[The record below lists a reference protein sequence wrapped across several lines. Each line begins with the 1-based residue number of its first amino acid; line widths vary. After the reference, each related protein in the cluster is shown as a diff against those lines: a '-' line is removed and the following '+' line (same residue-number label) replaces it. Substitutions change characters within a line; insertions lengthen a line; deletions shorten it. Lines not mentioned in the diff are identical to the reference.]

1 MPLPDRER
9 LDVIS
14 KALARLW
21 HSQQELE
28 ARLQRIEASLGL
40 AAKPATP
47 PVEATPPPLPD
58 VIPPPPAPVEAGPPP
73 IEAAAPPPPL
83 PEPAL
88 ETQFGLNWLN
98 RIAIVTL
105 LFGVAF
111 FFKLA
116 ADNQWIGPGMRVALG
131 IAAATFSLFLGEWMS
146 LRNQKVFAQGM
157 TGLGLALL
165 YLSFYAT
172 FGFYHL
178 LPQSLAFFLMALT
191 TLAAGGLALHYSSP
205 AVAVLGL
212 LGGYLTPVLLSTGED
227 HPWIL
232 FGYVFLLNL
241 GGLTLVRSS
250 LVRARRWLGLEYLCM
265 AATFLLYAGWA
276 SQWLADDTRPVA
288 TVFAIMFYAQFAA
301 GSISRSVWTASQFLA
316 GSAPIIIWRDP
327 AQALPL
333 AVLFA
338 AAGLA
343 VAAWREWPEAPVT
356 TLAAFW
362 LPIWL
367 AGYHPG
373 SARGRV
379 IVFLWCSPGFAL
391 FFLWTAWRTL
401 IRGRAARPAELWLLA
416 ANAAAY
422 FGKSYFLLDS
432 VYHEYV
438 GAFALGLA
446 ILHALLAKLVWK
458 PGEQQDAWQGHLAAA
473 IAVAFLTLA
482 IPIQFNGFRI
492 TIAWALEGAAL
503 AWIGA
508 RFSNA
513 RLAATAVILF
523 VIACARLFTLDAWI
537 YSSANDYRLI
547 ANARF
552 LTFAVS
558 AASLWTAASAWS
570 AVSLSRAAR
579 FTSAK
584 KYAAAAYLAGHI
596 VLLWVLVME
605 AMGWAERY
613 AAPQDVSAVST
624 VAVSILMACYAL
636 ALIAAGVA
644 TRTAIN
650 RLAGL
655 ALMLLVVAKLYLV
668 DVWQLSRGFRITAFL
683 GLGAL
688 LLLVSYLYSRFRP
701 AIEKLFKDRPAE

>member
-1 MPLPDRER
+1 MPSPDPER

-14 KALARLW
+14 EALARLW
-21 HSQQELE
+21 HSHQELDT
-28 ARLQRIEASLGL
+28 RLQRIEASLGL
-40 AAKPATP
+40 AAKPAP
-47 PVEATPPPLPD
+47 APIEATPPPLPD
-58 VIPPPPAPVEAGPPP
+58 VVPPLPPEPAPVPVET
-73 IEAAAPPPPL
+73 AASPPPL

-98 RIAIVTL
+98 RVAIVTL

-111 FFKLA
+111 FFKYA

-178 LPQSLAFFLMALT
+178 LPQSVAFLLMALT
-191 TLAAGGLALHYSSP
+191 TVAAGGLALHYSSP

-227 HPWIL
+227 HPWVL

-241 GGLTLVRSS
+241 GGLS
-250 LVRARRWLGLEYLCM
+250 LVRARRWIPLEHLCM

-301 GSISRSVWTASQFLA
+301 GSISRAVWTIAQFLA
-316 GSAPIIIWRDP
+316 GAAPAVIWRDP

-338 AAGLA
+338 VAGLA
-343 VAAWREWPEAPVT
+343 VAAWRKWPEAPVT

-362 LPIWL
+362 LPMWL

-373 SARGRV
+373 SPRGRV
-379 IVFLWCSPGFAL
+379 IVFLWFSPGFAL

-401 IRGRAARPAELWLLA
+401 IRGLPARPAELWLLA

-422 FGKSYFLLDS
+422 FGTSYFLLDP
-432 VYHEYV
+432 VYHQYV

-446 ILHALLAKLVWK
+446 ILHAFLARLVWK
-458 PGEQQDAWQGHLAAA
+458 PGEEQDAWQGQLAAA
-473 IAVAFLTLA
+473 IALAFLTLA
-482 IPIQFNGFRI
+482 IPIQFAGFRI

-503 AWIGA
+503 SWIGV
-508 RFSNA
+508 RFSNKWLGA
-513 RLAATAVILF
+513 GVAFLF
-523 VIACARLFTLDAWI
+523 AIACVRLFTLDAWI
-537 YSSANDYRLI
+537 YSSGNGYPLI
-547 ANARF
+547 ANARS

-558 AASLWTAASAWS
+558 A
-570 AVSLSRAAR
+570 VSLFVAAR
-579 FTSAK
+579 FTRAK
-584 KYAAAAYLAGHI
+584 QYAAAAYLAGHV
-596 VLLWVLVME
+596 VLLWALVME
-605 AMGWAERY
+605 AMGWAERT

-655 ALMLLVVAKLYLV
+655 GLMLLVVAKLYLV

-683 GLGAL
+683 GLGVL

-701 AIEKLFKDRPAE
+701 AIEKLWKDHPAE

>member
-1 MPLPDRER
+1 MPSPDRER
-9 LDVIS
+9 LDIIS
-14 KALARLW
+14 EALGRLW
-21 HSQQELE
+21 HSHQELD

-40 AAKPATP
+40 TAKPAPP
-47 PVEATPPPLPD
+47 PVEVTPPPLPD
-58 VIPPPPAPVEAGPPP
+58 ATPPPPLPPEPAPAP
-73 IEAAAPPPPL
+73 IETSAPPPPL

-98 RIAIVTL
+98 RVAIITL

-111 FFKLA
+111 FFKYA
-116 ADNQWIGPGMRVALG
+116 VDNQWIGPGMRVALG
-131 IAAATFSLFLGEWMS
+131 IAAATFSLFIGEWMS
-146 LRNQKVFAQGM
+146 LRNQKVFAQGL

-178 LPQSLAFFLMALT
+178 LPQSIAFLLMALT
-191 TLAAGGLALHYSSP
+191 TLAAGGLALHYSTP

-227 HPWIL
+227 HPWVL
-232 FGYVFLLNL
+232 FGYAFLLNL
-241 GGLTLVRSS
+241 GGLTLVR
-250 LVRARRWLGLEYLCM
+250 VRRWLPLESLCM
-265 AATFLLYAGWA
+265 IATFLLYAGWV

-301 GSISRSVWTASQFLA
+301 GSISRAVWTAAQFLA
-316 GSAPIIIWRDP
+316 GTAPIIIWKDP

-333 AVLFA
+333 EVLFA
-338 AAGLA
+338 AGGLA
-343 VAAWREWPEAPVT
+343 VAAWRKWPESPVI

-362 LPIWL
+362 LPIWV
-367 AGYHPG
+367 AGYHPD
-373 SARGRV
+373 SPRDRV
-379 IVFLWCSPGFAL
+379 IVFLWSSAGFTL
-391 FFLWTAWRTL
+391 FFLWSAWRTR
-401 IRGRAARPAELWLLA
+401 IHGRTARPAELWLLA

-422 FGKSYFLLDS
+422 FGTAYFLLDP
-432 VYHEYV
+432 VYHQYV

-446 ILHALLAKLVWK
+446 ILYALLAGLVWRR
-458 PGEQQDAWQGHLAAA
+458 GEGQDAWQGQLAAA

-482 IPIQFNGFRI
+482 IPIQFTGFRI
-492 TIAWALEGAAL
+492 TIAWALEGAAV
-503 AWIGA
+503 AWIGT
-508 RFSNA
+508 RFVNA
-513 RLAATAVILF
+513 WLGAGVAF
-523 VIACARLFTLDAWI
+523 VFAIACARLFTLDAWI
-537 YSSANDYRLI
+537 YTSGNDYPLI

-558 AASLWTAASAWS
+558 AASLWMTAR
-570 AVSLSRAAR
+570 VTL
-579 FTSAK
+579 AK
-584 KYAAAAYLAGHI
+584 RYAAAAYLAGHM
-596 VLLWVLVME
+596 VMLWTLVME
-605 AMGWAERY
+605 AMGWAERT
-613 AAPQDVSAVST
+613 AAPQDISAVST
-624 VAVSILMACYAL
+624 LAVSILMACYAL

-655 ALMLLVVAKLYLV
+655 ALMALVVAKLYLV

-701 AIEKLFKDRPAE
+701 AIEKLWKDRPAE

>member
-14 KALARLW
+14 EALARLW
-21 HSQQELE
+21 HSHQELDT
-28 ARLQRIEASLGL
+28 RLQRVEASLGL
-40 AAKPATP
+40 AAKPAP
-47 PVEATPPPLPD
+47 APLEVVPPPLPD
-58 VIPPPPAPVEAGPPP
+58 VAPAAPPLADPAPGPVET
-73 IEAAAPPPPL
+73 AASPPPL
-83 PEPAL
+83 PESAL

-98 RIAIVTL
+98 RVAIVTL
-105 LFGVAF
+105 LFGVGF
-111 FFKLA
+111 FFKYA
-116 ADNQWIGPGMRVALG
+116 ADNQWIGPGLRVALG
-131 IAAATFSLFLGEWMS
+131 IAAATFSLFVGEWVS

-178 LPQSLAFFLMALT
+178 LPQSVAFLLMALT
-191 TLAAGGLALHYSSP
+191 TLAAGGLALHYNSP

-212 LGGYLTPVLLSTGED
+212 LGGYLTPILLSTGED
-227 HPWIL
+227 HPWVL

-241 GGLTLVRSS
+241 GGLV
-250 LVRARRWLGLEYLCM
+250 LVRARRWLPLEYLCM
-265 AATFLLYAGWA
+265 VATFLLYAGWA

-288 TVFAIMFYAQFAA
+288 TVFALLFYAQFAA
-301 GSISRSVWTASQFLA
+301 GSISRTVWTIAQLLA
-316 GSAPIIIWRDP
+316 GAASVVIWRDP
-327 AQALPL
+327 EQALPL
-333 AVLFA
+333 AVLIA
-338 AAGLA
+338 AGGLA
-343 VAAWREWPEAPVT
+343 VAAWRKWPQAPVT

-367 AGYHPG
+367 AGYRPG
-373 SARGRV
+373 SPRGRV
-379 IVFLWCSPGFAL
+379 MVFLWCSPGFAL

-401 IRGRAARPAELWLLA
+401 IRRLPARPAELWLLA

-422 FGKSYFLLDS
+422 FGTSYFLLDP
-432 VYHEYV
+432 VYHQYV

-446 ILHALLAKLVWK
+446 LLHALLAKLVWK
-458 PGEQQDAWQGHLAAA
+458 PGEERDAWHGQLAAA
-473 IAVAFLTLA
+473 IALAFLTLA
-482 IPIQFNGFRI
+482 IPIQFAGFRI

-513 RLAATAVILF
+513 WLGVGVAFLF
-523 VIACARLFTLDAWI
+523 VIACVRLLTLDAWI
-537 YSSANDYRLI
+537 YSSGKDYVLI
-547 ANARF
+547 SNARF
-552 LTFAVS
+552 LAFAVS
-558 AASLWTAASAWS
+558 A
-570 AVSLSRAAR
+570 VSLGVTAR
-579 FTSAK
+579 FLRVK
-584 KYAAAAYLAGHI
+584 QYAAAAYLTGHI
-596 VLLWVLVME
+596 VLLWALVME
-605 AMGWAERY
+605 TAGWAERT

-655 ALMLLVVAKLYLV
+655 GLMALVVAKLYLL
-668 DVWQLSRGFRITAFL
+668 DVWQLGRGFRITAFL

-701 AIEKLFKDRPAE
+701 AIERLWKDRPAE

>member
-14 KALARLW
+14 EALARLW
-21 HSQQELE
+21 HSHQDLDT
-28 ARLQRIEASLGL
+28 RLQRIEASLGL
-40 AAKPATP
+40 TAKPAAAP
-47 PVEATPPPLPD
+47 IEVTPPPLPD
-58 VIPPPPAPVEAGPPP
+58 AVPPPPEPAPAP
-73 IEAAAPPPPL
+73 IETSAPPPPL

-98 RIAIVTL
+98 RVAIITL

-111 FFKLA
+111 FFKYA

-131 IAAATFSLFLGEWMS
+131 IAAATFSLFIGEWMS

-178 LPQSLAFFLMALT
+178 LPQSVAFVLMALT

-212 LGGYLTPVLLSTGED
+212 LGGYLTPLLLSTGED
-227 HPWIL
+227 HPWVL

-241 GGLTLVRSS
+241 GGLS
-250 LVRARRWLGLEYLCM
+250 LVRARRWLPLEYLCM
-265 AATFLLYAGWA
+265 VATYLLYAGWA

-288 TVFAIMFYAQFAA
+288 TVFAIMFYTQFAA
-301 GSISRSVWTASQFLA
+301 GSISRAVWTVVQFLA
-316 GSAPIIIWRDP
+316 GAAPVVIWRDP

-333 AVLFA
+333 VVLFA
-338 AAGLA
+338 AGGLA
-343 VAAWREWPEAPVT
+343 VAAWRKWPEAPVT

-367 AGYHPG
+367 AGYHPA
-373 SARGRV
+373 SPRGRV

-401 IRGRAARPAELWLLA
+401 IRGLPARPAELWLLA

-422 FGKSYFLLDS
+422 FGTSYFLLDP
-432 VYHEYV
+432 VYHQYL

-446 ILHALLAKLVWK
+446 ILHALLARLVWK
-458 PGEQQDAWQGHLAAA
+458 PGEEQEAWQGQLAAA
-473 IAVAFLTLA
+473 IALAFLTLA
-482 IPIQFNGFRI
+482 IPIQFAGFRI

-513 RLAATAVILF
+513 WLGVGVAFLLA
-523 VIACARLFTLDAWI
+523 IACLRLLTLDAWI
-537 YSSANDYRLI
+537 YSSGKDYVLI

-552 LTFAVS
+552 LAFAVS
-558 AASLWTAASAWS
+558 A
-570 AVSLSRAAR
+570 VSLGVTAR
-579 FTSAK
+579 FLRVK
-584 KYAAAAYLAGHI
+584 QYAAAAYLAGHI
-596 VLLWVLVME
+596 VLLWALVME
-605 AMGWAERY
+605 TAGWAERT

-636 ALIAAGVA
+636 ALIAAGVV

-655 ALMLLVVAKLYLV
+655 GLMALVVAKLYLL

-701 AIEKLFKDRPAE
+701 AIEKLWKDRPAE

>member
-1 MPLPDRER
+1 MPSPDRER
-9 LDVIS
+9 LDIIS
-14 KALARLW
+14 EALGRLW
-21 HSQQELE
+21 HSHQELD

-40 AAKPATP
+40 TAKPAPP
-47 PVEATPPPLPD
+47 PVEVTPPPLPD
-58 VIPPPPAPVEAGPPP
+58 ATPPPPLPPEPAPAP
-73 IEAAAPPPPL
+73 IETSAPPPPL

-98 RIAIVTL
+98 RVAIITL

-111 FFKLA
+111 FFKYA
-116 ADNQWIGPGMRVALG
+116 VDNQWIGPGMRVALG
-131 IAAATFSLFLGEWMS
+131 IAAATFSLFIGEWMS
-146 LRNQKVFAQGM
+146 LRNQKVFAQGL

-178 LPQSLAFFLMALT
+178 LPQSIAFLLMALT
-191 TLAAGGLALHYSSP
+191 TLAAGGLALHYSTP

-227 HPWIL
+227 HPWVL
-232 FGYVFLLNL
+232 FGYAFLLNL
-241 GGLTLVRSS
+241 GGLTLVR
-250 LVRARRWLGLEYLCM
+250 VRRWLPLESLCM
-265 AATFLLYAGWA
+265 IATFLLYAGWV

-301 GSISRSVWTASQFLA
+301 GSISRAVWTAAQFLA
-316 GSAPIIIWRDP
+316 GTAPIIIWKDP

-333 AVLFA
+333 EVLFA
-338 AAGLA
+338 AGGLA
-343 VAAWREWPEAPVT
+343 VAAWRKWPESPVI

-362 LPIWL
+362 LPIWV
-367 AGYHPG
+367 AGYHPD
-373 SARGRV
+373 SPRDRV
-379 IVFLWCSPGFAL
+379 IVFLWSSAGFTL
-391 FFLWTAWRTL
+391 FFLWSAWRTR
-401 IRGRAARPAELWLLA
+401 IHGRTARPAELWLLA

-422 FGKSYFLLDS
+422 FGTAYFLLDP
-432 VYHEYV
+432 VYHQYV

-446 ILHALLAKLVWK
+446 ILYALLAGLVWRR
-458 PGEQQDAWQGHLAAA
+458 GERQDAWQGQLAAA

-482 IPIQFNGFRI
+482 IPIQFTGFRI
-492 TIAWALEGAAL
+492 TIAWALEGAAV
-503 AWIGA
+503 AWIGT
-508 RFSNA
+508 RFVNA
-513 RLAATAVILF
+513 WLGAGVAF
-523 VIACARLFTLDAWI
+523 VFAIACARLFTLDAWI
-537 YSSANDYRLI
+537 YTSGNDYPLI

-558 AASLWTAASAWS
+558 AASLWMTAR
-570 AVSLSRAAR
+570 VTL
-579 FTSAK
+579 AK
-584 KYAAAAYLAGHI
+584 RYAAAAYLAGHM
-596 VLLWVLVME
+596 VMLWTLVME
-605 AMGWAERY
+605 AMGWAERT
-613 AAPQDVSAVST
+613 AAPQDISAVST
-624 VAVSILMACYAL
+624 LAVSILMACYAL

-655 ALMLLVVAKLYLV
+655 ALMALVVAKLYLV

-701 AIEKLFKDRPAE
+701 AIEKLWKDRPAE

>member
-1 MPLPDRER
+1 MTLPDY
-9 LDVIS
+9 I
-14 KALARLW
+14 AA
-21 HSQQELE
+21 QQ
-28 ARLQRIEASLGL
+28 Q
-40 AAKPATP
+40 AA
-47 PVEATPPPLPD
+47 
-58 VIPPPPAPVEAGPPP
+58 APEP
-73 IEAAAPPPPL
+73 IETAAPPPPL
-83 PEPAL
+83 PEPTL

-98 RIAIVTL
+98 RVAIVTL
-105 LFGVAF
+105 LFGVGF

-116 ADNQWIGPGMRVALG
+116 ADNQWIGPGIRVALG
-131 IAAATFSLFLGEWMS
+131 IAAATFSLFIGEWMS

-178 LPQSLAFFLMALT
+178 LPQSVAFLLMALT

-227 HPWIL
+227 HPWVL
-232 FGYVFLLNL
+232 FGYVFLLSL
-241 GGLTLVRSS
+241 GGLTLVR
-250 LVRARRWLGLEYLCM
+250 ARRWLPLEYLCVT
-265 AATFLLYAGWA
+265 ATFLLYAAWA

-301 GSISRSVWTASQFLA
+301 GSISRSVWTVAQLLA
-316 GSAPIIIWRDP
+316 GAAPIVIWREP

-338 AAGLA
+338 AGGLA

-367 AGYHPG
+367 AGYHPD
-373 SARGRV
+373 SPRSRV

-401 IRGRAARPAELWLLA
+401 IRGRAARSAELWLLA

-422 FGKSYFLLDS
+422 FGTSYFLLDP

-458 PGEQQDAWQGHLAAA
+458 PGEEQDAWQGHLAAA
-473 IAVAFLTLA
+473 IAVVFLTLA
-482 IPIQFNGFRI
+482 IPIQFTGFRI

-513 RLAATAVILF
+513 WLAAGVALLF
-523 VIACARLFTLDAWI
+523 AITCARLFTLDAWI
-537 YSSANDYRLI
+537 YTSGNDYSLI
-547 ANARF
+547 ANTRF

-558 AASLWTAASAWS
+558 AASLWSAA
-570 AVSLSRAAR
+570 SLSRDAR
-579 FTSAK
+579 FTRMK
-584 KYAAAAYLAGHI
+584 PYAAAAYLAGHI
-596 VLLWVLVME
+596 VLLWALVME
-605 AMGWAERY
+605 AAGWAERT

-636 ALIAAGVA
+636 ALIGAGVA

-655 ALMLLVVAKLYLV
+655 GLMALVVAKLYLV

-701 AIEKLFKDRPAE
+701 AIEKLLKDRPAE

>member
-1 MPLPDRER
+1 MPSSDRER
-9 LDVIS
+9 FDVIS
-14 KALARLW
+14 EALARLW
-21 HSQQELE
+21 HSHQELDT
-28 ARLQRIEASLGL
+28 RLRRIEASLGL
-40 AAKPATP
+40 AAKPAPP
-47 PVEATPPPLPD
+47 PVEVTPPPLPD
-58 VIPPPPAPVEAGPPP
+58 VAPPPPAPPTPAPGP
-73 IEAAAPPPPL
+73 IETGAPPPPL
-83 PEPAL
+83 PEPTL

-105 LFGVAF
+105 LFGVGF

-131 IAAATFSLFLGEWMS
+131 IAAATFSLFLGEWRS

-178 LPQSLAFFLMALT
+178 LPQSVAFLLMSLT
-191 TLAAGGLALHYSSP
+191 TLAAGALALHYSSP
-205 AVAVLGL
+205 AAAVLGL
-212 LGGYLTPVLLSTGED
+212 LGGYLTPPLLSTGED
-227 HPWIL
+227 HPWVL

-241 GGLTLVRSS
+241 GGLGLVRLS
-250 LVRARRWLGLEYLCM
+250 LARARRWIALEYLCM
-265 AATFLLYAGWA
+265 IATFLLYAAWA
-276 SQWLADDTRPVA
+276 SRWLADDTRPVA

-367 AGYHPG
+367 AGYHPA
-373 SARGRV
+373 SPRGRM
-379 IVFLWCSPGFAL
+379 IVFLWCSAGFAL

-401 IRGRAARPAELWLLA
+401 IRGRAARPAELWLLT

-422 FGKSYFLLDS
+422 FGTSYFLLDP

-446 ILHALLAKLVWK
+446 LLHALLAKLLWK
-458 PGEQQDAWQGHLAAA
+458 PGQQQDAWQGHLAAA

-482 IPIQFNGFRI
+482 IPIQFTGFRI

-513 RLAATAVILF
+513 WISVGVVFLF
-523 VIACARLFTLDAWI
+523 AIACARLFTLDAWI
-537 YSSANDYRLI
+537 YTSGNEYPLI

-552 LTFAVS
+552 VTFAVS
-558 AASLWTAASAWS
+558 AASLWTT
-570 AVSLSRAAR
+570 AR
-579 FTSAK
+579 FTRVK
-584 KYAAAAYLAGHI
+584 QYAAGAYLAGHI
-596 VLLWVLVME
+596 VLLWALVME
-605 AMGWAERY
+605 AAGWAERT

-624 VAVSILMACYAL
+624 VSVSILMACYAL
-636 ALIAAGVA
+636 ALIGAGVA

-701 AIEKLFKDRPAE
+701 AIEKLLKDRPAE

>member
-1 MPLPDRER
+1 
-9 LDVIS
+9 
-14 KALARLW
+14 LW
-21 HSQQELE
+21 HSHQELD

-40 AAKPATP
+40 AAKPAP
-47 PVEATPPPLPD
+47 PPIEVTPPPLPD
-58 VIPPPPAPVEAGPPP
+58 ADPPPSPPHEPPPVPVETAT
-73 IEAAAPPPPL
+73 PPPPL
-83 PEPAL
+83 PEPTL

-105 LFGVAF
+105 LFGVGF

-131 IAAATFSLFLGEWMS
+131 IAAATFSLFIGEWMS

-178 LPQSLAFFLMALT
+178 LPQGVAFLLMTLT
-191 TLAAGGLALHYSSP
+191 TMAAGGLALHYSSP

-227 HPWIL
+227 HPWVL

-241 GGLTLVRSS
+241 GGLG
-250 LVRARRWLGLEYLCM
+250 LVRARRWLPLEYLCVI
-265 AATFLLYAGWA
+265 ATFLLYAAWA

-301 GSISRSVWTASQFLA
+301 GSISRSVWTVAQLLA
-316 GSAPIIIWRDP
+316 GAAPIVIWRDP

-338 AAGLA
+338 AGGLA

-367 AGYHPG
+367 AGYHPA
-373 SARGRV
+373 SPRGRV
-379 IVFLWCSPGFAL
+379 IVFLWCSPGFAF

-422 FGKSYFLLDS
+422 FGTSYFLLDP

-458 PGEQQDAWQGHLAAA
+458 PGEEQDAWQGHLAAV

-482 IPIQFNGFRI
+482 IPIQFTGFRI
-492 TIAWALEGAAL
+492 TIGWALEGAAL

-508 RFSNA
+508 RFANA
-513 RLAATAVILF
+513 WLSAGVAFLF
-523 VIACARLFTLDAWI
+523 AIACARLFTLDAWI
-537 YSSANDYRLI
+537 YATGNEYPLI
-547 ANARF
+547 ANTRF

-558 AASLWTAASAWS
+558 AASLWTT
-570 AVSLSRAAR
+570 AR
-579 FTSAK
+579 ITRVK
-584 KYAAAAYLAGHI
+584 PYAAAAYLAGHI
-596 VLLWVLVME
+596 VLLWALVME
-605 AMGWAERY
+605 ATGWAERA

-624 VAVSILMACYAL
+624 VAVAILMACYAL

-644 TRTAIN
+644 TRTALN

-655 ALMLLVVAKLYLV
+655 GLMALVVAKLYLV

-701 AIEKLFKDRPAE
+701 AIEKLWKDRPAE

>member
-1 MPLPDRER
+1 MPSPDRER
-9 LDVIS
+9 LDIIS
-14 KALARLW
+14 EALGRLW
-21 HSQQELE
+21 HSHQELD

-40 AAKPATP
+40 TAKPAP
-47 PVEATPPPLPD
+47 PAVEVTPPPLPNAA
-58 VIPPPPAPVEAGPPP
+58 PPPPLPPEPAPVP
-73 IEAAAPPPPL
+73 IETSAPPPPL

-98 RIAIVTL
+98 RIAIITL

-111 FFKLA
+111 FFKYA
-116 ADNQWIGPGMRVALG
+116 VDNQWIGPGMRVALG
-131 IAAATFSLFLGEWMS
+131 IAAATFSLFIGEWMS
-146 LRNQKVFAQGM
+146 LRNQKVFAQGL

-178 LPQSLAFFLMALT
+178 LPQSVAFLLMALT
-191 TLAAGGLALHYSSP
+191 TLAAGGLALHYSTP

-227 HPWIL
+227 HPWVL
-232 FGYVFLLNL
+232 FGYAFLLNL
-241 GGLTLVRSS
+241 GGLTLVR
-250 LVRARRWLGLEYLCM
+250 LRRWLRLESLCM
-265 AATFLLYAGWA
+265 IATFLLYAGWA
-276 SQWLADDTRPVA
+276 SQWLSDDTRPAA

-301 GSISRSVWTASQFLA
+301 GSISRAVWTAAQFLA
-316 GSAPIIIWRDP
+316 GAAPIVIWKDP
-327 AQALPL
+327 GQALPL
-333 AVLFA
+333 EVLFA
-338 AAGLA
+338 AGGLA
-343 VAAWREWPEAPVT
+343 VAAWRKWPEVPVT

-362 LPIWL
+362 LPIWV
-367 AGYHPG
+367 AGYHPD
-373 SARGRV
+373 SPRDRV

-401 IRGRAARPAELWLLA
+401 IHGRTARPAELWLLA

-422 FGKSYFLLDS
+422 FGTAYFLLDP
-432 VYHEYV
+432 VYHQYV

-446 ILHALLAKLVWK
+446 ILYALLARLVWRQ
-458 PGEQQDAWQGHLAAA
+458 GEGQEAWLGQLAAA
-473 IAVAFLTLA
+473 IAIAFLTLA
-482 IPIQFNGFRI
+482 IPIQFTGFRI

-508 RFSNA
+508 RFANA
-513 RLAATAVILF
+513 WIGAGVALVFA
-523 VIACARLFTLDAWI
+523 IACVRLFTFDAWI
-537 YSSANDYRLI
+537 YSSGNDYPLI

-558 AASLWTAASAWS
+558 AASLWITAR
-570 AVSLSRAAR
+570 VTL
-579 FTSAK
+579 AK
-584 KYAAAAYLAGHI
+584 RYAAAAYLAGHI
-596 VLLWVLVME
+596 VMLWALVME
-605 AMGWAERY
+605 AMGWAERT
-613 AAPQDVSAVST
+613 AAPQDISAVST

-655 ALMLLVVAKLYLV
+655 SLMALVVAKLYLV

-701 AIEKLFKDRPAE
+701 AIEKLWKDRPAE

>member
-1 MPLPDRER
+1 MPSSDRER
-9 LDVIS
+9 FDVIS
-14 KALARLW
+14 EALARLW
-21 HSQQELE
+21 HSHQELD

-40 AAKPATP
+40 AAKPAP
-47 PVEATPPPLPD
+47 PPIEVTPPPLPD
-58 VIPPPPAPVEAGPPP
+58 VVPPPASPSPAPMP
-73 IEAAAPPPPL
+73 IETAAPPPPL
-83 PEPAL
+83 PEPTL

-98 RIAIVTL
+98 RVAIVTL
-105 LFGVAF
+105 LFGVGF
-111 FFKLA
+111 FFKYA

-131 IAAATFSLFLGEWMS
+131 IACATFSLFIGEWMS
-146 LRNQKVFAQGM
+146 LRNQKVFGQGM

-178 LPQSLAFFLMALT
+178 LPQSVAFLLMALT
-191 TLAAGGLALHYSSP
+191 TLAAGGLALHYSAP

-227 HPWIL
+227 HPWVL
-232 FGYVFLLNL
+232 LGYVFLLNL
-241 GGLTLVRSS
+241 GGLG
-250 LVRARRWLGLEYLCM
+250 LVRARRWIPLEYLCM
-265 AATFLLYAGWA
+265 LATFLLYAAWA

-301 GSISRSVWTASQFLA
+301 GSISRLVWTAAQFLA
-316 GSAPIIIWRDP
+316 GAAPIVIWRDP

-338 AAGLA
+338 AGGLA

-367 AGYHPG
+367 AGYHPD
-373 SARGRV
+373 SPRGRV

-422 FGKSYFLLDS
+422 FGTSYFLLDP
-432 VYHEYV
+432 VYHQYV

-458 PGEQQDAWQGHLAAA
+458 PGEEQDAWQGHLAGA

-482 IPIQFNGFRI
+482 IPIQFTGFRI

-508 RFSNA
+508 RFANA
-513 RLAATAVILF
+513 WLAAGAAFLF
-523 VIACARLFTLDAWI
+523 AIACARLLTFDAWI
-537 YSSANDYRLI
+537 YATGNDYPPI

-558 AASLWTAASAWS
+558 AASLWSAA
-570 AVSLSRAAR
+570 SLSRDAR
-579 FTSAK
+579 FTRVK
-584 KYAAAAYLAGHI
+584 QYAGAAYLAGHI
-596 VLLWVLVME
+596 VLLWALVME
-605 AMGWAERY
+605 AAGWAERT

-644 TRTAIN
+644 THTAIN

-655 ALMLLVVAKLYLV
+655 GLMALVVAKLYLV

-701 AIEKLFKDRPAE
+701 AIEKLWKDRPAE

>member
-1 MPLPDRER
+1 MPSPDRER
-9 LDVIS
+9 LDIIS
-14 KALARLW
+14 EALGRLW
-21 HSQQELE
+21 HSHQELD

-40 AAKPATP
+40 TAKPAP
-47 PVEATPPPLPD
+47 PAVEVTPPPLPNAA
-58 VIPPPPAPVEAGPPP
+58 PPPPLPPEPAPVP
-73 IEAAAPPPPL
+73 IETSAPPPPL

-98 RIAIVTL
+98 RIAIITL

-111 FFKLA
+111 FFKYA
-116 ADNQWIGPGMRVALG
+116 VDNQWIGPGMRVALG
-131 IAAATFSLFLGEWMS
+131 IAAATFSLFIGEWMS
-146 LRNQKVFAQGM
+146 LRNQKVFAQGL

-178 LPQSLAFFLMALT
+178 LPQSVAFLLMALT
-191 TLAAGGLALHYSSP
+191 TLAAGGLALHYSTP

-227 HPWIL
+227 HPWVL
-232 FGYVFLLNL
+232 FGYAFLLNL
-241 GGLTLVRSS
+241 GGLTLVR
-250 LVRARRWLGLEYLCM
+250 LRRWLRLESLCM
-265 AATFLLYAGWA
+265 IATFLLYAGWA
-276 SQWLADDTRPVA
+276 SQWLSDDTRPAA

-301 GSISRSVWTASQFLA
+301 GSISRAVWTAAQFLA
-316 GSAPIIIWRDP
+316 GAAPIVIWKDP
-327 AQALPL
+327 GQALPL
-333 AVLFA
+333 EVLFA
-338 AAGLA
+338 AGGLA
-343 VAAWREWPEAPVT
+343 VAAWRKWPEAPVT

-362 LPIWL
+362 LPIWV
-367 AGYHPG
+367 AGYHPD
-373 SARGRV
+373 SPRDRV

-401 IRGRAARPAELWLLA
+401 IHGRTARPAELWLLA

-422 FGKSYFLLDS
+422 FGTAYFLLDP
-432 VYHEYV
+432 VYHQYV

-446 ILHALLAKLVWK
+446 ILYALLARLVWRQ
-458 PGEQQDAWQGHLAAA
+458 GEGQEAWLGQLAAA
-473 IAVAFLTLA
+473 IAIAFLTLA
-482 IPIQFNGFRI
+482 IPIQFTGFRI

-508 RFSNA
+508 RFANTWTGA
-513 RLAATAVILF
+513 GVAF
-523 VIACARLFTLDAWI
+523 VFAIACARLFTLDAWI
-537 YSSANDYRLI
+537 YSSGNDYPLI

-558 AASLWTAASAWS
+558 AASLWITAR
-570 AVSLSRAAR
+570 VTL
-579 FTSAK
+579 AK
-584 KYAAAAYLAGHI
+584 RYAAAAYLAGHI
-596 VLLWVLVME
+596 VMLWVLVME
-605 AMGWAERY
+605 AMGWAERT
-613 AAPQDVSAVST
+613 AAPQDISAVST
-624 VAVSILMACYAL
+624 LAVSILMACYAL

-655 ALMLLVVAKLYLV
+655 ALMALVVAKLYLV

-701 AIEKLFKDRPAE
+701 AIEKLWKDRPAE

>member
-1 MPLPDRER
+1 MPSPERER

-14 KALARLW
+14 EALARLW
-21 HSQQELE
+21 HSHQDLD

-40 AAKPATP
+40 AAKFAPA

-58 VIPPPPAPVEAGPPP
+58 AVPPLPPEPTPVPVETLAT
-73 IEAAAPPPPL
+73 PPPL

-98 RIAIVTL
+98 RVAIITL

-111 FFKLA
+111 FFKYA

-178 LPQSLAFFLMALT
+178 LPQSVAFLLMALT

-227 HPWIL
+227 HPWVL

-241 GGLTLVRSS
+241 GALV
-250 LVRARRWLGLEYLCM
+250 LVRARRWLPLEYLCM
-265 AATFLLYAGWA
+265 VATFLLYAGWA

-288 TVFAIMFYAQFAA
+288 TVFTIMFYAQFAA
-301 GSISRSVWTASQFLA
+301 GSISRAVWTVAQFLA
-316 GSAPIIIWRDP
+316 GTAPVVIWRDP

-343 VAAWREWPEAPVT
+343 VAAWRKWPEAPVT
-356 TLAAFW
+356 TLVAFW

-373 SARGRV
+373 SPGGRV

-401 IRGRAARPAELWLLA
+401 IRGLSAHPAELWLLA

-422 FGKSYFLLDS
+422 FGTSYFLLDP
-432 VYHEYV
+432 VYHQYV
-438 GAFALGLA
+438 GAFGLGLA

-458 PGEQQDAWQGHLAAA
+458 PGEERDAWQGQLAAA
-473 IAVAFLTLA
+473 IALAFLTLA
-482 IPIQFNGFRI
+482 IPIQFAGFRI

-508 RFSNA
+508 RFSNT
-513 RLAATAVILF
+513 RLGAGVAFLF
-523 VIACARLFTLDAWI
+523 AIACARLFTLDAWI
-537 YSSANDYRLI
+537 YSNGNGYPLI

-558 AASLWTAASAWS
+558 GASLWSAASL
-570 AVSLSRAAR
+570 SRRDAR
-579 FTSAK
+579 FTRVK

-596 VLLWVLVME
+596 VLLWALIME
-605 AMGWAERY
+605 ATGWAERT

-650 RLAGL
+650 AINRLAGL
-655 ALMLLVVAKLYLV
+655 GLMALVVAKLYLV

-701 AIEKLFKDRPAE
+701 AIEKLLKDRPAE

>member
-14 KALARLW
+14 EALARLW
-21 HSQQELE
+21 HSHQELDT
-28 ARLQRIEASLGL
+28 RLQRIEASLGL
-40 AAKPATP
+40 AATP
-47 PVEATPPPLPD
+47 TPHPVEVTPPPLPD
-58 VIPPPPAPVEAGPPP
+58 VVPPHFPSPEPAPAP
-73 IEAAAPPPPL
+73 IETAASPPPL

-98 RIAIVTL
+98 RVAIVTL

-111 FFKLA
+111 FFKYA
-116 ADNQWIGPGMRVALG
+116 VDNQWIGPGMRVALG
-131 IAAATFSLFLGEWMS
+131 IAAATFSLFIGEWMS

-178 LPQSLAFFLMALT
+178 LPQSVAFLLMALT
-191 TLAAGGLALHYSSP
+191 TLAAGALALHYSSP
-205 AVAVLGL
+205 AAAVLGL

-227 HPWIL
+227 HPWVL

-241 GGLTLVRSS
+241 GALA
-250 LVRARRWLGLEYLCM
+250 LVRARRWLPLEYLSM

-288 TVFAIMFYAQFAA
+288 SVFAIMFYAQFAA
-301 GSISRSVWTASQFLA
+301 GSISRAVWTIAQFLA
-316 GSAPIIIWRDP
+316 GYASVVIWRDP

-338 AAGLA
+338 AGGLA
-343 VAAWREWPEAPVT
+343 VAAWRKWPEAPVI

-362 LPIWL
+362 LWIWL

-373 SARGRV
+373 SPRGRV
-379 IVFLWCSPGFAL
+379 IIFLWCSPGFAL

-401 IRGRAARPAELWLLA
+401 IRGLPARPAELWLLA

-422 FGKSYFLLDS
+422 FGTSYFLLDP
-432 VYHEYV
+432 VYHQYV

-458 PGEQQDAWQGHLAAA
+458 PGEAQDAWQGQLAAA
-473 IAVAFLTLA
+473 IALAFLTLA
-482 IPIQFNGFRI
+482 IPIQFAGFRI
-492 TIAWALEGAAL
+492 TIAWALEAAAL
-503 AWIGA
+503 AWVGA
-508 RFSNA
+508 RFSSA
-513 RLAATAVILF
+513 RLGAGVAFLF

-537 YSSANDYRLI
+537 YATGNDYPLI

-558 AASLWTAASAWS
+558 AASLWTAARFAQIKRYSA
-570 AVSLSRAAR
+570 AV
-579 FTSAK
+579 
-584 KYAAAAYLAGHI
+584 YLAGHI
-596 VLLWVLVME
+596 VLLWALVME
-605 AMGWAERY
+605 AMGWAERT

-655 ALMLLVVAKLYLV
+655 ALMLLVVSKLYLV

-701 AIEKLFKDRPAE
+701 AIERLLKDRPAE

>member
-1 MPLPDRER
+1 MPSPDRER
-9 LDVIS
+9 LDIIS
-14 KALARLW
+14 EALGRLW
-21 HSQQELE
+21 HSHQELD

-40 AAKPATP
+40 TAKPAP
-47 PVEATPPPLPD
+47 PAVEVTPPPLPNAA
-58 VIPPPPAPVEAGPPP
+58 PPPPLPPEPAPVP
-73 IEAAAPPPPL
+73 IETSAPPPPL

-98 RIAIVTL
+98 RIAIITL

-111 FFKLA
+111 FFKYA
-116 ADNQWIGPGMRVALG
+116 VDNQWIGPGMRVALG
-131 IAAATFSLFLGEWMS
+131 IAAATFSLFIGEWMS
-146 LRNQKVFAQGM
+146 LRNQKVFAQGL

-178 LPQSLAFFLMALT
+178 LPQSVAFLLMALT
-191 TLAAGGLALHYSSP
+191 TLAAGGLALHYSTP

-227 HPWIL
+227 HPWVL
-232 FGYVFLLNL
+232 FGYAFLLNL
-241 GGLTLVRSS
+241 GGLTLVR
-250 LVRARRWLGLEYLCM
+250 LRRWLRLESLCM
-265 AATFLLYAGWA
+265 IATFLLYAGWA
-276 SQWLADDTRPVA
+276 SQWLSDDTRPAA

-301 GSISRSVWTASQFLA
+301 GSISRAVWTAAQFLA
-316 GSAPIIIWRDP
+316 GAAPIAIWKDP
-327 AQALPL
+327 GQALPL
-333 AVLFA
+333 EVLFA
-338 AAGLA
+338 AGGLA
-343 VAAWREWPEAPVT
+343 VAAWRKWLGAPVI

-362 LPIWL
+362 LPIWV
-367 AGYHPG
+367 AGYHPD
-373 SARGRV
+373 SPRERV

-401 IRGRAARPAELWLLA
+401 IHGRTARPAELWLLA

-422 FGKSYFLLDS
+422 FGTAYFLLDP
-432 VYHEYV
+432 VYHQYV

-446 ILHALLAKLVWK
+446 ILYALLARLVWRQ
-458 PGEQQDAWQGHLAAA
+458 GEVQEAWLGQLAAA

-482 IPIQFNGFRI
+482 IPIQFTGFRI

-508 RFSNA
+508 RFANA
-513 RLAATAVILF
+513 WIGAGVAF
-523 VIACARLFTLDAWI
+523 VFAIACARLFTLDAWI
-537 YSSANDYRLI
+537 YSSGNDYPLI

-558 AASLWTAASAWS
+558 AASLWMTARIT
-570 AVSLSRAAR
+570 L
-579 FTSAK
+579 AK
-584 KYAAAAYLAGHI
+584 RYAAAAYLAGHI
-596 VLLWVLVME
+596 VMLWALVME
-605 AMGWAERY
+605 AMGWAERT
-613 AAPQDVSAVST
+613 AAPQDISAVST
-624 VAVSILMACYAL
+624 LAVSILMACYAL

-655 ALMLLVVAKLYLV
+655 ALMALVVAKLYLV

-701 AIEKLFKDRPAE
+701 AIEKLWKDRPAE

>member
-1 MPLPDRER
+1 MPSSDRER

-14 KALARLW
+14 EALARLW
-21 HSQQELE
+21 HSHQDLDT
-28 ARLQRIEASLGL
+28 RLQRIEASLGL
-40 AAKPATP
+40 VAKPAP
-47 PVEATPPPLPD
+47 PPIEVAPPPLPD
-58 VIPPPPAPVEAGPPP
+58 VVPAAPTPSSPPPSEPAP
-73 IEAAAPPPPL
+73 IETAAPPPPL
-83 PEPAL
+83 PEPTL
-88 ETQFGLNWLN
+88 ETLFGLNWLN
-98 RIAIVTL
+98 RVAIVTL
-105 LFGVAF
+105 LFGVGF
-111 FFKLA
+111 FFKYA
-116 ADNQWIGPGMRVALG
+116 VDNQWIGPGMRVALG
-131 IAAATFSLFLGEWMS
+131 IAAATFSLFIGEWMS

-178 LPQSLAFFLMALT
+178 LPQSVAFLLMALT

-205 AVAVLGL
+205 AAAVLGL

-227 HPWIL
+227 HPWVL

-241 GGLTLVRSS
+241 GGLG
-250 LVRARRWLGLEYLCM
+250 LVRARRWLPLEYLCVT
-265 AATFLLYAGWA
+265 ATFLLYAAWA

-301 GSISRSVWTASQFLA
+301 GSISRAVWTAAQLLA
-316 GSAPIIIWRDP
+316 GAAPVVIWSDP

-333 AVLFA
+333 ALVFA
-338 AAGLA
+338 AGGLA

-367 AGYHPG
+367 AGYHPE
-373 SARGRV
+373 SPRGRV

-401 IRGRAARPAELWLLA
+401 IRGRAARTAELWLLA

-422 FGKSYFLLDS
+422 FGTSYFLLDP
-432 VYHEYV
+432 VYHQYV

-458 PGEQQDAWQGHLAAA
+458 PGEEQDAWQGHLAAA

-482 IPIQFNGFRI
+482 IPIQFTEFRI

-508 RFSNA
+508 RFVNTWA
-513 RLAATAVILF
+513 GAGVVFLF
-523 VIACARLFTLDAWI
+523 TIACARLFTLDAWI
-537 YSSANDYRLI
+537 YTTGNEYRLI
-547 ANARF
+547 ANGRF

-558 AASLWTAASAWS
+558 AASLWTASSVWRD
-570 AVSLSRAAR
+570 V
-579 FTSAK
+579 K

-596 VLLWVLVME
+596 VFLWALVME
-605 AMGWAERY
+605 AAGWAERT

-655 ALMLLVVAKLYLV
+655 GLMALVVAKLYLV

-701 AIEKLFKDRPAE
+701 AIERLLKDRPAE

>member
-1 MPLPDRER
+1 MPSPDRER
-9 LDVIS
+9 LDIIS
-14 KALARLW
+14 EALGRLW
-21 HSQQELE
+21 HSHQELD

-40 AAKPATP
+40 TAKPAPP
-47 PVEATPPPLPD
+47 PVEVTPPPLPD
-58 VIPPPPAPVEAGPPP
+58 ATPPPPLPPEPAPAP
-73 IEAAAPPPPL
+73 IETSAPPPPL

-98 RIAIVTL
+98 RVAIITL

-111 FFKLA
+111 FFKYA
-116 ADNQWIGPGMRVALG
+116 VDNQWIGPGMRVALG
-131 IAAATFSLFLGEWMS
+131 IAAATFSLFIGEWMS
-146 LRNQKVFAQGM
+146 LRNQKVFAQGL

-178 LPQSLAFFLMALT
+178 LPQSIAFLLMALT
-191 TLAAGGLALHYSSP
+191 TLAAGGLALHYSTP

-227 HPWIL
+227 HPWVL
-232 FGYVFLLNL
+232 FGYAFLLNL
-241 GGLTLVRSS
+241 GGLTLVR
-250 LVRARRWLGLEYLCM
+250 VRRWLPLESLCIV
-265 AATFLLYAGWA
+265 ATFLLYAGWA

-301 GSISRSVWTASQFLA
+301 GSISRAVWTAAQFLA
-316 GSAPIIIWRDP
+316 GTAPIIISKDP

-333 AVLFA
+333 EVLFA
-338 AAGLA
+338 AGGLA
-343 VAAWREWPEAPVT
+343 VAAWRKWPESPVI

-362 LPIWL
+362 LPIWV
-367 AGYHPG
+367 AGYHPD
-373 SARGRV
+373 SPRDRV
-379 IVFLWCSPGFAL
+379 IVFLWCSPGFTL
-391 FFLWTAWRTL
+391 FFLWSAWRTR
-401 IRGRAARPAELWLLA
+401 IHGRTARPAELWLLA

-422 FGKSYFLLDS
+422 FGTAYFLLDPG
-432 VYHEYV
+432 YHQYV

-446 ILHALLAKLVWK
+446 ILYALLARLVWRR
-458 PGEQQDAWQGHLAAA
+458 GEGQDAWQGQLAAA

-482 IPIQFNGFRI
+482 IPIQFTGFRI
-492 TIAWALEGAAL
+492 TIAWALEGAAV
-503 AWIGA
+503 AWIGT
-508 RFSNA
+508 RFVNA
-513 RLAATAVILF
+513 WLGAGVAF
-523 VIACARLFTLDAWI
+523 VFAIACARLFTLDAWI
-537 YSSANDYRLI
+537 YTSGNDYPLI

-558 AASLWTAASAWS
+558 AASLWMTAR
-570 AVSLSRAAR
+570 VTL
-579 FTSAK
+579 AK
-584 KYAAAAYLAGHI
+584 RYAAAAYLAGHI
-596 VLLWVLVME
+596 VMLWTLVME
-605 AMGWAERY
+605 AMGWAERT
-613 AAPQDVSAVST
+613 AAPQDISAVST
-624 VAVSILMACYAL
+624 LAVSILMACYAL

-655 ALMLLVVAKLYLV
+655 TLMALVVAKLYLV

-701 AIEKLFKDRPAE
+701 AIEKLWKDRPAE

>member
-1 MPLPDRER
+1 MPSPDRER
-9 LDVIS
+9 LDIIS
-14 KALARLW
+14 EALGRLW
-21 HSQQELE
+21 HSHQELD

-40 AAKPATP
+40 TAKPAPP
-47 PVEATPPPLPD
+47 PVEVTPPPLPD
-58 VIPPPPAPVEAGPPP
+58 ATPPPPLPPEPAPAP
-73 IEAAAPPPPL
+73 IETSAPPPPL

-98 RIAIVTL
+98 RVAIITL

-111 FFKLA
+111 FFKYA
-116 ADNQWIGPGMRVALG
+116 VDNQWIGPGMRVALG
-131 IAAATFSLFLGEWMS
+131 IAAATFSLFIGEWMS
-146 LRNQKVFAQGM
+146 LRNQKVFAQGL

-178 LPQSLAFFLMALT
+178 LPQSIAFLLMALT
-191 TLAAGGLALHYSSP
+191 TLAAGGLALHYSTP

-227 HPWIL
+227 HPWVL
-232 FGYVFLLNL
+232 FGYAFLLNL
-241 GGLTLVRSS
+241 GGLTLVR
-250 LVRARRWLGLEYLCM
+250 VRRWVPLESLCIV
-265 AATFLLYAGWA
+265 ATFLLYGGWA

-301 GSISRSVWTASQFLA
+301 GSISRAVWTAAQFLA
-316 GSAPIIIWRDP
+316 GTAPIIIWKDP

-333 AVLFA
+333 EVLFA
-338 AAGLA
+338 AGGLA
-343 VAAWREWPEAPVT
+343 VAAWRKWPESPVI

-367 AGYHPG
+367 AGYHPD
-373 SARGRV
+373 SPRDRV
-379 IVFLWCSPGFAL
+379 TVFLWCSPGFSL
-391 FFLWTAWRTL
+391 FFLWSAWRTL
-401 IRGRAARPAELWLLA
+401 IHGRTARPAELWLLA

-422 FGKSYFLLDS
+422 FGTAYFLLDPG
-432 VYHEYV
+432 YHQYV

-446 ILHALLAKLVWK
+446 ILYALLARLVWRR
-458 PGEQQDAWQGHLAAA
+458 GEGQDAWQGQLAAA

-482 IPIQFNGFRI
+482 IPIQFTGFRI
-492 TIAWALEGAAL
+492 TIAWALEGAAV
-503 AWIGA
+503 AWIGT
-508 RFSNA
+508 RFVNA
-513 RLAATAVILF
+513 WLGAGVAF
-523 VIACARLFTLDAWI
+523 VFAIACARLFTLDAWI
-537 YSSANDYRLI
+537 YTSGNDYPLI

-558 AASLWTAASAWS
+558 AASLWMTAR
-570 AVSLSRAAR
+570 VTL
-579 FTSAK
+579 AK
-584 KYAAAAYLAGHI
+584 RYAAAAYLAGHI
-596 VLLWVLVME
+596 VMLWTLVME
-605 AMGWAERY
+605 AMGWAERT
-613 AAPQDVSAVST
+613 AAPQDISAVST
-624 VAVSILMACYAL
+624 LAVSILMACYAL

-655 ALMLLVVAKLYLV
+655 TLMALVVAKLYLV

-701 AIEKLFKDRPAE
+701 AIEKLWKDRPAE

>member
-14 KALARLW
+14 EALARLW
-21 HSQQELE
+21 HSHQDLDT
-28 ARLQRIEASLGL
+28 RLQRIEASLGL
-40 AAKPATP
+40 AAKPAPP
-47 PVEATPPPLPD
+47 PVEVTPPPLPD
-58 VIPPPPAPVEAGPPP
+58 VAPAPPEPAPMPVET
-73 IEAAAPPPPL
+73 AASPPPL
-83 PEPAL
+83 PQPAL

-98 RIAIVTL
+98 RIAIITL
-105 LFGVAF
+105 LFGVGF
-111 FFKLA
+111 CFKYA
-116 ADNQWIGPGMRVALG
+116 VDNQWIGPGMRVALG

-178 LPQSLAFFLMALT
+178 LPQSVAFLLMALT

-227 HPWIL
+227 HPWVL

-241 GGLTLVRSS
+241 GGLS
-250 LVRARRWLGLEYLCM
+250 LVRARRWLPLESLCM
-265 AATFLLYAGWA
+265 IATFLLYAAWA

-301 GSISRSVWTASQFLA
+301 GSISRSVWTVAQLLA
-316 GSAPIIIWRDP
+316 GAAPVVIWRDP

-333 AVLFA
+333 EVLFA
-338 AAGLA
+338 AGGLA

-367 AGYHPG
+367 AGFHPG
-373 SARGRV
+373 SPRERV
-379 IVFLWCSPGFAL
+379 IVFLWCCPGFAL

-422 FGKSYFLLDS
+422 FGTSYFLLDP

-446 ILHALLAKLVWK
+446 ILHALLAKLIWK
-458 PGEQQDAWQGHLAAA
+458 PGKQQDAWQGQLAAA
-473 IAVAFLTLA
+473 IAIVFLTLA
-482 IPIQFNGFRI
+482 IPIQFTGFRI

-503 AWIGA
+503 AWIVA

-513 RLAATAVILF
+513 WLGAGVIFLF
-523 VIACARLFTLDAWI
+523 AIAGARLFTLDAWI
-537 YSSANDYRLI
+537 YASGNDYPLI

-558 AASLWTAASAWS
+558 AASLWMASSFWRDA
-570 AVSLSRAAR
+570 SLSRDAR
-579 FTSAK
+579 FTRAK
-584 KYAAAAYLAGHI
+584 PYAAAAYLAGHI
-596 VLLWVLVME
+596 VLLWALVME
-605 AMGWAERY
+605 AMGWAERT

-655 ALMLLVVAKLYLV
+655 GLMALVVAKLYLI

-701 AIEKLFKDRPAE
+701 AIEKLWKNRPAE